1 MSKPLCYHGFAEL
14 KQHKGFKM
22 IDSKNFTEIIT
33 SIIAYFDRLTVRNCM
48 ALFINLVAYIATL
61 SHLNIDYSV
70 WLFDL
75 AIIVS
80 FITTTALTSHFLNFI
95 LFCLKFIKKFFVNKK
110 EKYKQAILAL
120 TDKELNLL
128 RSLIEQN
135 TNQVTLENCY
145 DSQEMANDFKTLD
158 ILKEKIFLNRTIYI
172 EFKKD
177 FINLF
182 KRTLEKINVTS
193 LSK

>member
-1 MSKPLCYHGFAEL
+1 M
-14 KQHKGFKM
+14 
-22 IDSKNFTEIIT
+22 
-33 SIIAYFDRLTVRNCM
+33 
-48 ALFINLVAYIATL
+48 
-61 SHLNIDYSV
+61 
-70 WLFDL
+70 
-75 AIIVS
+75 
-80 FITTTALTSHFLNFI
+80 
-95 LFCLKFIKKFFVNKK
+95 FCLKFIKKFFVNKK